1 MFQQT
6 KWKMLVSHYAE
17 YEPAWNANE
26 QMTQYLLAFVQDR
39 DNVIM
44 RWARETIDSD
54 LIAQNSAE
62 DFQSW
67 KRK

>member
-6 KWKMLVSHYAE
+6 KWKMPVSHYAE

-54 LIAQNSAE
+54 LIAQN
-62 DFQSW
+62 
-67 KRK
+67 